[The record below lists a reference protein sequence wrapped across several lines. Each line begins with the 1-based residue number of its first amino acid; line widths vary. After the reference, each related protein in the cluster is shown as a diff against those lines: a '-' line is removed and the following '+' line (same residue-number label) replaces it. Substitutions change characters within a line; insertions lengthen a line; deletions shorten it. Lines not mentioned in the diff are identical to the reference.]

1 MNRMTSSATFAL
13 IMSSMAW
20 MPAHALQPSEEAL
33 IELYQRVEELQKD
46 VNKLRGDKEE
56 LQHHIDKLKKQQK
69 EGFIDLD
76 DRYESLNK
84 KINSSATSTTTEKTA
99 STATSATEAAKDT
112 KTTSEA
118 SSTKAQPASAAKP
131 TDEQAYREAYRL
143 LKDDPYKAIS
153 AFQTFL
159 KDHAS
164 SRLAANAEYWIG
176 ESYYSLEKY
185 PEAKKRFLTVLKSYK
200 GSSKEA
206 DAALKLGYTFYA
218 MKEWKMARKTF
229 EDVARFF
236 PGGRE
241 ADLAKDKLAS
251 LDKEGR

>member
-1 MNRMTSSATFAL
+1 MNRMTSSAAFAL
-13 IMSSMAW
+13 IISSMAW
-20 MPAHALQPSEEAL
+20 MPAYALQPSEEAL

-46 VNKLRGDKEE
+46 VNGLRGKNEE

-76 DRYESLNK
+76 DRFESLNK
-84 KINSSATSTTTEKTA
+84 KVNTTPATTESK
-99 STATSATEAAKDT
+99 STSSNQSSSET
-112 KTTSEA
+112 KTEST
-118 SSTKAQPASAAKP
+118 TKAQPASTTKQ
-131 TDEQAYREAYRL
+131 TDEQAYRDAYSL

-153 AFQTFL
+153 AFEAFL
-159 KDHAS
+159 KAHAN

-218 MKEWKMARKTF
+218 MKDWKMARKTF
-229 EDVARFF
+229 EDVAKFF

-251 LDKEGR
+251 LDKKGH

>member
-1 MNRMTSSATFAL
+1 MNRMTSSAAFAL
-13 IMSSMAW
+13 IISSMAW

-46 VNKLRGDKEE
+46 VNGLRGKNEE
-56 LQHHIDKLKKQQK
+56 LEHHIDKLKNQQK

-76 DRYESLNK
+76 DRFESLNK
-84 KINSSATSTTTEKTA
+84 KVNTNTTSKTTESK
-99 STATSATEAAKDT
+99 S
-112 KTTSEA
+112 A
-118 SSTKAQPASAAKP
+118 SSTPSTSETKTESTTKAAPARTTKQ
-131 TDEQAYREAYRL
+131 TDEQAYREAYSL

-153 AFQTFL
+153 AFQAFL
-159 KDHAS
+159 KDHPN

-185 PEAKKRFLTVLKSYK
+185 PEAKKRFLIVLKSYK

-218 MKEWKMARKTF
+218 MKDWKMARKTF
-229 EDVARFF
+229 EDVAKFF

-241 ADLAKDKLAS
+241 ADLAKEKLAS
-251 LDKEGR
+251 LDKKGH

>member
-1 MNRMTSSATFAL
+1 MNRMTSSASLAL

-46 VNKLRGDKEE
+46 VNKLRGDKED
-56 LQHHIDKLKKQQK
+56 LQHRIDKLKKQQK

-84 KINSSATSTTTEKTA
+84 KIDSSSTSSSATEKKASPKEAPKETKTTTE
-99 STATSATEAAKDT
+99 
-112 KTTSEA
+112 
-118 SSTKAQPASAAKP
+118 SSTKSKPASAPKQ
-131 TDEQAYREAYRL
+131 TDEQAYREAYSL

-153 AFQTFL
+153 AFQAFL
-159 KDHAS
+159 KDYSS

-218 MKEWKMARKTF
+218 MKDWKMARKTF
-229 EDVARFF
+229 EDVAKFF